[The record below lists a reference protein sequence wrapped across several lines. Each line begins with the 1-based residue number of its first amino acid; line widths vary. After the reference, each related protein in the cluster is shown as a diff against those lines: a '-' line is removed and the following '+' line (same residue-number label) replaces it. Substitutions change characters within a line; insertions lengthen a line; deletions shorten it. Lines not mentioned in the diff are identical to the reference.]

1 MTKYS
6 KTAIVFGNV
15 REALLYF
22 DHIIPVNLGVELL
35 KSKPESASLPARLG
49 TLPPSLGDQI
59 LPPRLRKDL
68 KFLENLVAVNTAT
81 GNLLLK
87 HAIAHFGLPP
97 QIKGLSDS
105 EYESIEKVGASA
117 FYSLLD
123 TFRLKEL
130 PVDCS
135 ADIVSQEGDDQSDI
149 AVTLLSLQLVDAER
163 CSWEH
168 IFEFRRDPE
177 ARDKLRRLRLF
188 AYDSYR
194 LTVRLFSGR
203 FSTFGK

>member
-1 MTKYS
+1 
-6 KTAIVFGNV
+6 
-15 REALLYF
+15 
-22 DHIIPVNLGVELL
+22 VELL

-135 ADIVSQEGDDQSDI
+135 ADIVSQEGGDQSDI

-163 CSWEH
+163 CSWEQLLSRVNLL
-168 IFEFRRDPE
+168 IRAATFEQGIIQNPGCRRIYGPARFRSLCT
-177 ARDKLRRLRLF
+177 AQ
-188 AYDSYR
+188 
-194 LTVRLFSGR
+194 
-203 FSTFGK
+203 